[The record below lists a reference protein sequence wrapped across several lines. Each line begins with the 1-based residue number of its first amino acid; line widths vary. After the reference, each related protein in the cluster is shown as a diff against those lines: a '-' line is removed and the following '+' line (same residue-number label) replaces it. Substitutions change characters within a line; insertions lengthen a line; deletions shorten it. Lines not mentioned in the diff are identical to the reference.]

1 MTRNRDL
8 KDIQDG
14 RSRVRQPRFEC
25 RQSGRAG
32 VRIYCPFRAH
42 RLKWGAGYRDP
53 AARLAG
59 NPSTYPFIKGYEPQK
74 IREIQDFK
82 IAFLDSRL
90 RRSGTDR
97 PTTARMDGKAK
108 GHDRVH
114 PLRPQNMK
122 RITTG
127 QN

>member
-42 RLKWGAGYRDP
+42 RLKRRAKYRDP

-59 NPSTYPFIKGYEPQK
+59 NPSAYPFIKGYEPQK

-90 RRSGTDR
+90 RRPAEAP
-97 PTTARMDGKAK
+97 PTTAPID
-108 GHDRVH
+108 
-114 PLRPQNMK
+114 L
-122 RITTG
+122 
-127 QN
+127 